1 MVWVECA
8 WGVGHDKKRKRE
20 RKLLERKLLVI
31 FNVCSVL
38 NLIIV
43 CILLAA
49 INIFRVV
56 QENKTK
62 MIHADTQVRRERYLK
77 VAQFNNLV
85 TKLAAFSVTNTLLI
99 VLHIVHFMCGSFGQ
113 KTRQIFRPKNSKA
126 SIFIGV

>member
-1 MVWVECA
+1 MTE
-8 WGVGHDKKRKRE
+8 RE
-20 RKLLERKLLVI
+20 REGKLLERKLLVI

-38 NLIIV
+38 ILIIV

-62 MIHADTQVRRERYLK
+62 MIHADRQVRRERYLK

-99 VLHIVHFMCGSFGQ
+99 VLHIVHFMCRSFGQ
-113 KTRQIFRPKNSKA
+113 KTRQIFRPRNSKA
-126 SIFIGV
+126 SV

>member
-1 MVWVECA
+1 MF
-8 WGVGHDKKRKRE
+8 GMGGGRE
-20 RKLLERKLLVI
+20 RERERERELLERKLLEI

-38 NLIIV
+38 ILIIV
-43 CILLAA
+43 CILLVA

-62 MIHADTQVRRERYLK
+62 MIHENMQVRRERYLK

-99 VLHIVHFMCGSFGQ
+99 VLHIVHFMWGSFGQ
-113 KTRQIFRPKNSKA
+113 KTRQILFPEIQRHLYRCMK
-126 SIFIGV
+126 FL